1 MKHVNS
7 REGTYEARKLQ
18 LKNEVGS
25 NNC

>member
-18 LKNEVGS
+18 VKNEVGS